1 MVIYVGLKNKNI
13 RVENGVV
20 TGGSVEILCNPIKN
34 LEGVDMPLRY
44 FIDSSFLDSVDFF
57 SVYDQESGLPSPKS
71 YCDVLRRVAS
81 RQRTQEPVILLVNEG
96 ILPHGNVI
104 CGAIPPREEV
114 YVARVSRK
122 DILEKLREF
131 GRVFG

>member
-13 RVENGVV
+13 HVENGVV
-20 TGGSVEILCNPIKN
+20 TGGSVEILCNPMKN
-34 LEGVDMPLRY
+34 LEGVAMTLRY
-44 FIDSSFLDSVDFF
+44 FIDSSFLDLADCF

-81 RQRTQEPVILLVNEG
+81 RQRTREPSILLVNEG

-104 CGAIPPREEV
+104 CGAIPPSEEV
-114 YVARVSRK
+114 YIARVFRK
-122 DILEKLREF
+122 DILEKLEQF
-131 GRVFG
+131 GRAFG